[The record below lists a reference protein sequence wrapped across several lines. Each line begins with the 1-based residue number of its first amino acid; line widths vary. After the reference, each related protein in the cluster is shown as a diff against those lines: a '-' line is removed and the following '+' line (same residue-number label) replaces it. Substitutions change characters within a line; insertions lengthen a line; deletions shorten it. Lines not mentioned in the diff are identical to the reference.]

1 MIDER
6 KQRVL
11 SVIVDQYI
19 KTGEPVGSKSVIQ
32 HMGYSVS
39 SATIRNDMMA
49 LENIGLLEKPH
60 TSAGR
65 MPSLLGYRYYIDRLM
80 VMQKIDRGETD
91 VIDELL
97 GKQKFIPD
105 LIVENAVDVLSEM
118 TNLAVINTNVLPA
131 VSVISKVEIIPAG
144 ARLYALLIITSLGNV
159 KNKVCRVEFDISHE
173 QIEFFQNFLN
183 SNLQGVNINK
193 LGSEEIQKLV
203 VSLGGYMMVLSPLIN
218 ALCEITNDLAKSDV
232 KLTGQQKLLKI
243 SDIKGEQVVDL
254 VARKNQLSS
263 VLSSV
268 FNGVSVLFSQEN
280 EDVILSNSSLI
291 VSPYNINK
299 DYAGSFGV
307 IGPLR
312 LDYGKVIPY
321 IDYISSSVTKM
332 LSDNTGADN
341 KGKKDD

>member
-1 MIDER
+1 
-6 KQRVL
+6 
-11 SVIVDQYI
+11 
-19 KTGEPVGSKSVIQ
+19 
-32 HMGYSVS
+32 
-39 SATIRNDMMA
+39 MMA

-80 VMQKIDRGETD
+80 VMQKIDREETD

-183 SNLQGVNINK
+183 TNLQGVNINK

-203 VSLGGYMMVLSPLIN
+203 VSLGGYMMILSPLIN